1 MNSNTFTKTTLLE
14 CPRSQSDEGISNN
27 NNDPSKW
34 TNRVGQGLVLK
45 PGDQISVH
53 SSYVSEIGAE
63 SGQIQIKGQELN
75 ASVDIEITEFENL
88 WRNEEVPHKYVL
100 QNASNKTVN
109 IKVRDDTLNL
119 VVSPYKCANID
130 NYVFLPRRYNTSG
143 TTQFWSQNEI
153 RDGTALPATG
163 LRNMGQTQFPPPV
176 KNRCSADLSTKYWG
190 GNNTGKAQPE
200 FKVSGKNDGS
210 RFTLFTRQQTFY
222 NNPADTTL
230 EVSGISTLGSPILQ
244 VTHSSSTTGL
254 LPGHQLVNAT
264 PLLGFNVGASVL
276 SVSGS
281 LVTMS
286 ENAIASTTT
295 HNRFEFSFSNVLT
308 RRLFIPPDTSTGLSA
323 SVCES
328 LRDPAVLGDY
338 IQVKNLIT
346 LKANPGYNSPTD
358 LAVQLTEELN
368 QRTDLEAFTYSTS
381 NVSDTVHV
389 QEKFSF
395 KTESQAYK
403 MYNVATANGYE
414 RTNYEEWEKVD
425 GTGDISK
432 TLQYLSSYQI
442 IGIKRP
448 ELYVAGKALNASGGY
463 NTALSKPNAS
473 GDPVFVTN
481 IDWTDENLLKFKQ
494 FFDVQTIYPELF
506 EDYRQNDIPIR
517 ENNTRF
523 FHINNYDNANGSFD
537 GNNMFF
543 GARVRNDGLPDL
555 GYDLYNG
562 GYTDQQTSFPLFV
575 DFNPDTVN
583 SLAKDVQQ
591 TEYGTG
597 YFSTTLTS
605 DYQQLAYGFG
615 RKVELAKGQ
624 YKIGFQFSQTGD
636 KIPDFLF
643 NKNASASPGDPAD
656 QLGSGFGRVFGF
668 DYHFTAYGTHVILPT
683 NGNSDTLGKGYL
695 GEYNKIYRFGQA
707 ATDTM
712 YLLDKYQFGMYMGA
726 DGPLI
731 NFDNQQQRFQIRDL
745 HTSEVVGNL
754 GYAGY
759 NNNGTVLPINP
770 NADDK
775 CYKINKRPLY
785 TNYSPEIVAYLEGF
799 SGAVSGASTN
809 TYNSHNPNVEPWT
822 IMDAITGLFIED
834 WIVPEDF
841 WDESLVGIMGYRYEQ
856 FHNPNTTSSRQIRLK
871 AAGANADL
879 NNVNVLTTNAD
890 VNEGD
895 LLEYQMNSM
904 AQSVY
909 QPLNP
914 VGVTPAFATRGARY
928 ILPPITISPATSV
941 NITAKRLPSKTLRP
955 YYTIRSDIIG
965 ENQVLGGTTSGVTL
979 PIVAITN
986 KANPYG
992 DFLNGF
998 QGQITFTNTID
1009 RVLTRIRCSIHE
1021 PDGTAARCDLNSAVI
1036 FRIDQQVSAN
1046 MNIVGDLL
1054 ASKKKAD
1061 QELAE
1066 ELEDPQIEFSN
1077 TKYTKDL
1084 FE

>member
-1 MNSNTFTKTTLLE
+1 MNDNTFTKTTLIE
-14 CPRSQSDEGISNN
+14 CPRSQSDEGIANN
-27 NNDPSKW
+27 NVDPSKW

-75 ASVDIEITEFENL
+75 ASVNVEITDFENL
-88 WRNEEVPHKYVL
+88 WRNEEVPQKYVL
-100 QNASNKTVN
+100 QNASNKQVN
-109 IKVRDDTLNL
+109 IKIRDDTLNL

-143 TTQFWSQNEI
+143 TTQFWKQNEI

-163 LRNMGQTQFPPPV
+163 NRNMGQTQFPPPAL
-176 KNRCSADLSTKYWG
+176 NRCSADLSIKYWG
-190 GNNTGKAQPE
+190 GDNVGKAMPDS
-200 FKVSGKNDGS
+200 KVSGKNDGS

-254 LPGHQLVNAT
+254 IPGHQLTIAT
-264 PLLGFNVGASVL
+264 PLLGFNVGASVV

-286 ENAIASTTT
+286 ENAIATTTT
-295 HNRFEFSFSNVLT
+295 HNRFKFSFSNVQT
-308 RRLFIPPDTSTGLSA
+308 RRYFLPPDTTSGNSA
-323 SVCES
+323 AVCES
-328 LRDPAVLGDY
+328 LRDPAILGDY
-338 IQVKNLIT
+338 IQIKNLVSV
-346 LKANPGYNSPTD
+346 KANPGYNSPTD
-358 LAVQLTEELN
+358 LAVQLTEELI
-368 QRTDLEAFTYSTS
+368 QRTDLEPFTYSTS
-381 NVSDTVHV
+381 NVSNTLHIP
-389 QEKFSF
+389 ETFTF
-395 KTESQAYK
+395 KSETQANK
-403 MYNVATANGYE
+403 LYNVATANGYE
-414 RTNYEEWEKVD
+414 RSNYEEWLKID

-432 TLQYLSSYQI
+432 TFQYLSSYQI

-448 ELYVAGKALNASGGY
+448 ELYVAGKKLNNQDGY
-463 NTALSKPNAS
+463 NTSLLTPNAS

-481 IDWTDENLLKFKQ
+481 IDWSDENLLKFKQ

-506 EDYRQNDIPIR
+506 QDYRQNDIPIR

-523 FHINNYDNANGSFD
+523 FHINNYDNANGTFL
-537 GNNMFF
+537 GKNMYF
-543 GARVRNDGLPDL
+543 GARVRNDALPVL
-555 GYDLYNG
+555 GYDLYNAT
-562 GYTDQQTSFPLFV
+562 YTDQQTSYPLFV
-575 DFNPDTVN
+575 DFNPDTVD

-591 TEYGTG
+591 TEYGSG

-615 RKVELAKGQ
+615 RKVEFSKGVF
-624 YKIGFQFSQTGD
+624 KIGFQFSQTGN
-636 KIPDFLF
+636 KIPDYLF
-643 NKNASASPGDPAD
+643 NTNASAGVGEPTE

-683 NGNSDTLGKGYL
+683 NGNSDTLGKSFL
-695 GEYNKIYRFGQA
+695 KEYNKIYRFGQA

-726 DGPLI
+726 DDPLI
-731 NFDNQQQRFQIRDL
+731 NFDTEQQRFQIRDL

-759 NNNGTVLPINP
+759 NNNGTVLPVNP
-770 NADDK
+770 NAGDK

-785 TNYSPEIVAYLEGF
+785 TNYSPEIVAYVEGF

-809 TYNSHNPNVEPWT
+809 TYNSHNPNVEPWK
-822 IMDAITGLFIED
+822 IMDAMSGLFIED
-834 WIVPEDF
+834 WVVPEDF

-856 FHNPNTTSSRQIRLK
+856 FHNPNTTSSRQVRLK

-879 NNVNVLTTNAD
+879 NNVNVITTNANVD
-890 VNEGD
+890 EGD
-895 LLEYQMNSM
+895 LIEYQMNSM
-904 AQSVY
+904 AESVY
-909 QPLNP
+909 QPMNT

-955 YYTIRSDIIG
+955 YYTIRSNIIE

-1036 FRIDQQVSAN
+1036 FRIDQKVQAN
-1046 MNIVGDLL
+1046 MNVVGDLL
-1054 ASKKKAD
+1054 ASKKKSD
-1061 QELAE
+1061 KILAE
-1066 ELEDPQIEFSN
+1066 ELEDPELEFSDV
-1077 TKYTKDL
+1077 KYTKEI
-1084 FE
+1084 FQ